1 MFKLPKAK
9 AGNEWTEWKGGKC
22 PFPKGTKVDVIYRD
36 GYRTQ
41 WKVGNIDFM
50 YDDLADGVWG
60 HLGDECDIVAYRLSW
75 IRHRGGKHPGE
86 PGDKFVVRIRDG
98 HIGTQLICVNDRD
111 NRIGWGHFNHP
122 YDIMAYKPVL

>member
-9 AGNEWTEWKGGKC
+9 AGNEWVEWKGGKC

-60 HLGDECDIVAYRLSW
+60 HLGDESDIVAYRLSW
-75 IRHRGGKHPGE
+75 VRHRGGKHPGE
-86 PGDKFVVRIRDG
+86 PGDKFVVRYREGFVGMALVMD
-98 HIGTQLICVNDRD
+98 HNRD
-111 NRIGWGHFNHP
+111 NNITWRHLNHP